1 MSEPE
6 DAKMDAMA
14 LRAGTYA
21 VWRGRE
27 FACLTVPTLGAVRL
41 EWWGTE
47 PPAEG
52 FVRHHSGRWERDVPR
67 GEVSSLEEVKTTAN
81 WRGYDVTVDEV
92 RGERALIE
100 QYNWPHPT
108 HHPEVFAL
116 DRELWAAWVAVDE
129 LSAITQV
136 VTPDPD
142 RQPRPYPRWPV
153 TDLKAGLYAT
163 WREWEYPA
171 RILADGSVVICSDAR
186 VPPDAAFTRDGD
198 GAWSRQ
204 VRREEC
210 ALVDV
215 ETVAVWSGR
224 RVRVTDVRGRERTAI
239 VEQVGRPAPQDV
251 KVEACE
257 GGGWRATVDWDELT
271 EIVQTPHKV

>member
-1 MSEPE
+1 
-6 DAKMDAMA
+6 MDAMT

-21 VWRGRE
+21 VWRDQE
-27 FACLTVPTLGAVRL
+27 FACRTVPTLGAVRL
-41 EWWGTE
+41 RWWGAQ

-52 FVRHHSGRWERDVPR
+52 FEQHHSGRWERDVPR
-67 GEVSSLEEVKTTAN
+67 GEVSTLEDVKTSAT
-81 WRGYDVTVDEV
+81 WRGYDVNVTEV
-92 RGERALIE
+92 RGEQARIE
-100 QYNWPHPT
+100 RYHWHHPT
-108 HHPEVFAL
+108 HHPEVYSP
-116 DRELWAAWVAVDE
+116 DREWWAAWVQVDE
-129 LSAITQV
+129 LSAVTQV

-142 RQPRPYPRWPV
+142 KQPPPDARWPV

-171 RILADGSVVICSDAR
+171 RILADGSVVIRCDSR
-186 VPPDAAFTRDGD
+186 VPPDDAFTRDGD

-210 ALVDV
+210 ALVVV

-224 RVRVTDVRGRERTAI
+224 RVRVTDVRDRERTAT

-257 GGGWRATVDWDELT
+257 GGGWRATVDWDALT
-271 EIVQTPHKV
+271 EIVQTPREL